1 MTTVRTPP
9 LFLTDV
15 VIVGGCGR
23 VGLPLGVALAS
34 RGLGVVLCDINAAA
48 VQTVNDGRLPFAE
61 PGAAQLLADAVREG
75 RLRATTDPSCVAGA
89 ETLIVV
95 VGTPID
101 EHLNPEAANRQ
112 TRESLALLDRNGYTL
127 SVGRPWNY
135 WAFPLSGSFSFGP
148 I

>member
-75 RLRATTDPSCVAGA
+75 RLRATTDPLRGRTWTRLASEERYMAAGA
-89 ETLIVV
+89 
-95 VGTPID
+95 
-101 EHLNPEAANRQ
+101 R
-112 TRESLALLDRNGYTL
+112 
-127 SVGRPWNY
+127 SVQPW
-135 WAFPLSGSFSFGP
+135 
-148 I
+148 